1 MKITKASKRLRQDAQ
16 LGVLFQTKLLSTL
29 FIQQIIVVLIVLSLC
44 VSIHEKNNATYVCLH
59 SFRFKI
65 CSNFFPIFA
74 ENNGY

>member
-1 MKITKASKRLRQDAQ
+1 MKITKASKRLRQDPQ

-29 FIQQIIVVLIVLSLC
+29 FIQQIIVVLIFLSLC
-44 VSIHEKNNATYVCLH
+44 VSIHENNGTYVCLH

-74 ENNGY
+74 ENNGH